1 MYFFNKPLFHF
12 TINRC
17 KLTNYW
23 QCIYDSVF
31 ANLFL
36 KKNKNDNGRTN
47 NTNNGNNFYL
57 NKKASVCL

>member
-1 MYFFNKPLFHF
+1 M
-12 TINRC
+12 
-17 KLTNYW
+17 TNYW

-47 NTNNGNNFYL
+47 KTNNGNNFYL
-57 NKKASVCL
+57 NKKGSVCL